1 MKKYNIVDL
10 FSGAG
15 GLSYGFEMARFN
27 VLLGIDNDEKA
38 LETFQKNHQN
48 SEILCG
54 DITNI
59 SYEKDIKP
67 IIGEQKVDI
76 IAKQQ
81 KLEESF
87 GQLALFE
94 ASWCF
99 KSRELDMELNFQ
111 DKSFI
116 KVFFNSD
123 GYVLNFSNSTFANF
137 TFIVI

>member
-1 MKKYNIVDL
+1 MNKYNIIDL

-15 GLSYGFEMARFN
+15 GLSYGFEAAGFN

-38 LETFQKNHQN
+38 LETFRKNHKN
-48 SEILCG
+48 SKVLCG

-59 SYEKDIKP
+59 SYEEDIKP

-87 GQLALFE
+87 GQLDLFE
-94 ASWCF
+94 AS
-99 KSRELDMELNFQ
+99 
-111 DKSFI
+111 
-116 KVFFNSD
+116 
-123 GYVLNFSNSTFANF
+123 
-137 TFIVI
+137 

>member
-1 MKKYNIVDL
+1 MRKQCGVYQLKKYNIVDL

-81 KLEESF
+81 QLEESF
-87 GQLALFE
+87 GQLDLFE
-94 ASWCF
+94 AS
-99 KSRELDMELNFQ
+99 
-111 DKSFI
+111 
-116 KVFFNSD
+116 
-123 GYVLNFSNSTFANF
+123 
-137 TFIVI
+137 